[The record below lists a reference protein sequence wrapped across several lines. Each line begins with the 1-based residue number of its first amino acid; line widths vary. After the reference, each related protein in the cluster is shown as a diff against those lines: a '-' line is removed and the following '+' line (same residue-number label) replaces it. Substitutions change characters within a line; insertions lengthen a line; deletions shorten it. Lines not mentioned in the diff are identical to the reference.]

1 MRGASAI
8 QSVLE
13 QVHDSGLRAFIVW
26 EPVLPTDWAAPSTST
41 LSRVLDPRAI
51 QFWDR
56 GRLLSKALGGPERF
70 PRTDSVNRIQFNMH
84 GVIWD
89 FVAIY
94 PPGVDRPSF
103 TGAPVASLANDVRR
117 ELKRVAGL
125 ITLPAR

>member
-1 MRGASAI
+1 LRGASAI

-26 EPVLPTDWAAPSTST
+26 EPVLLTDWAAPSTST
-41 LSRVLDPRAI
+41 LSRVRDPRAI

-56 GRLLSKALGGPERF
+56 GRLLSKALGGPAHFSRSD
-70 PRTDSVNRIQFNMH
+70 PVNRIQFNMR

-94 PPGVDRPSF
+94 PPGTDQPSF
-103 TGAPVASLANDVRR
+103 TGAPVASLADDVRR
-117 ELKRVAGL
+117 ELERVAGL
-125 ITLPAR
+125 ITLPTR